1 MKIDY
6 NKMIDYIF
14 LKVEVIKVDID
25 KLIVE
30 VK

>member
-6 NKMIDYIF
+6 NKIIDYIF